1 MWFSLLI
8 ILLAAFWLVIGVMLA
23 KWLRQAGHTKPFKG
37 RDIDIYGAGRG
48 YGRETQLQGSER
60 EFGGFVG
67 GGGGRDVRLGGFGE
81 GRVKG
86 L

>member
-8 ILLAAFWLVIGVMLA
+8 ILVAAFWLVIGVMLA
-23 KWLRQAGHTKPFKG
+23 KWLKQAGHTKPFKG
-37 RDIDIYGAGRG
+37 RETDVYGGGRG

-60 EFGGFVG
+60 EFSGFVG
-67 GGGGRDVRLGGFGE
+67 GGARNIGLGGFGE

>member
-1 MWFSLLI
+1 MWFSLLLVLI
-8 ILLAAFWLVIGVMLA
+8 AAFWLVIGVMLA
-23 KWLRQAGHTKPFKG
+23 KWLKQAGHTKPFKG
-37 RDIDIYGAGRG
+37 RETDIYGGGRG

-60 EFGGFVG
+60 EFSGFG
-67 GGGGRDVRLGGFGE
+67 GGGGRDIGLGGFGE